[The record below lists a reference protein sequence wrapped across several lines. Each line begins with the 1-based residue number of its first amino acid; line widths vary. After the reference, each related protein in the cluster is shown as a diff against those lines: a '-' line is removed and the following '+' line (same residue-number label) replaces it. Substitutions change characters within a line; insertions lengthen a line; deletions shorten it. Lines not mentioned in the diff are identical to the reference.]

1 MAISKIQLGNG
12 TPQEVRD
19 AKALHYIG
27 HATAGITESSGTYT
41 SGATV
46 TINSSPVEVAK
57 YDYVTF
63 GTDNLNLVCTSTTGT
78 APNNCTWEKLTE
90 KAAEIPVL
98 GVTVNGDSVVDSTTK
113 IAEIGIAS
121 ASDLGV
127 VKIGN
132 NITIGDGT
140 GSSVEGAI
148 SVPDATTAV
157 KGVVQLA
164 DEVDETSAT
173 AATDVPTVAAV
184 ATAIAE
190 LPQAMIF
197 RGTLGNAQSGATIT
211 SLPTAAQETAG
222 DTYKVITAGDYDI
235 AQSESEHAEV
245 GDLFI
250 CALTNDNPETYSW
263 VLIPSGDV
271 PAGTVTSVQ
280 AAAVANKGLVMGTGA
295 SGASGDP
302 ITSSGTI
309 TVDVASGYEIPT
321 TTKTGQWDAAYTKVN
336 PYTDNTDLIDGLA
349 TAATQSADDGSVLVA
364 RVGSGNDADT
374 LFIDYI
380 KPTISATATN
390 VVKPISS

>member
-19 AKALHYIG
+19 ANALHYIG
-27 HATAGITESSGTYT
+27 HVAADGGITVSQDTYT

-46 TINSSPVEVAK
+46 TINGSAVTVAK

-63 GTDNLNLVCTSTTGT
+63 GDDNINLVCVSNNGV
-78 APNNCTWEKLTE
+78 APNVCTYEKLTE
-90 KAAEIPVL
+90 AAADIPVL
-98 GVTVNGDSVVDSTTK
+98 GVTVNGTSVVDEDTK

-132 NITIGDGT
+132 NITIGDGQSGT
-140 GSSVEGAI
+140 TLGAI
-148 SVPDATTAV
+148 SVPDATASV

-164 DEVDETSAT
+164 NAVDGESAT
-173 AATDVPTVAAV
+173 AATDVPTVSAV

-197 RGTLGNAQSGATIT
+197 RGTLGTGGTVT
-211 SLPTAAQETAG
+211 DLPTAAASTAG
-222 DTYKVITAGDYDI
+222 DVYKVIVAGTYGGQ
-235 AQSESEHAEV
+235 AAEV

-250 CALTNDNPETYSW
+250 CQQTGTGSSATYAW
-263 VLIPSGDV
+263 VLVPSGDV

-280 AAAVANKGLVMGTGA
+280 AAAVANSGLVLGTGA
-295 SGASGDP
+295 AGASGDP

-309 TVDVASGYEIPT
+309 TVGVDSGYAIPET
-321 TTKTGQWDAAYTKVN
+321 TDITNWNATYTKVN
-336 PYTDNTDLIDGLA
+336 PYTDNNDLIDGL
-349 TAATQSADDGSVLVA
+349 TTSVTQSSGDGSVLVA
-364 RVGSGNDADT
+364 EMGTGNDDDT
-374 LFIDYI
+374 LIIKYI

-390 VVKPISS
+390 VVKPITTP

>member
-27 HATAGITESSGTYT
+27 HATAGITESSGNYT
-41 SGATV
+41 SGTTV
-46 TINSSPVEVAK
+46 TINGSSVAVAK
-57 YDYVTF
+57 YDYVTY
-63 GTDNLNLVCTSTTGT
+63 GDDNLNLVCTATNGTTGVE
-78 APNNCTWEKLTE
+78 CTWEKLTE

-98 GVTVNGDSVVDSTTK
+98 GVTVNGTSVVDGTTK

-132 NITIGDGT
+132 NVTIGDGT
-140 GSSVEGAI
+140 SDTTLGAI

-164 DEVDETSAT
+164 NAVDEESAT
-173 AATDVPTVAAV
+173 AATDVPTVSAV

-211 SLPTAAQETAG
+211 SLPTAAKSTAG
-222 DTYKVITAGDYDI
+222 DVYKVITAGTYGTQD
-235 AQSESEHAEV
+235 AEN

-250 CALTNDNPETYSW
+250 CQQTGAGSSATYAW
-263 VLIPSGDV
+263 VLVPSGDV

-280 AAAVANKGLVMGTGA
+280 AAAVANSGLVLGTGA
-295 SGASGDP
+295 DGASGDP

-309 TVDVASGYEIPT
+309 TVGVASGYAIPKT
-321 TTKTGQWDAAYTKVN
+321 TDITNWNATYEKVD
-336 PYTDNTDLIDGLA
+336 PYTDNNDLIDGL
-349 TAATQSADDGSVLVA
+349 TTSVTQTSGDGSVLVA
-364 RVGSGNDADT
+364 EMGTGNDDDT
-374 LFIDYI
+374 LIIKYI
-380 KPTISATATN
+380 KPTISTTATN
-390 VVKPISS
+390 VVKPITTP

>member
-19 AKALHYIG
+19 ANALHYIG
-27 HATAGITESSGTYT
+27 HATAGITESSGNYT
-41 SGATV
+41 SSTTV
-46 TINSSPVEVAK
+46 TIGGNSKTVAK
-57 YDYVTF
+57 YDYITY
-63 GTDNLNLVCTSTTGT
+63 GDDNLNLVCTSTNGT
-78 APNNCTWEKLTE
+78 AGSECTWEKLTE

-98 GVTVNGDSVVDSTTK
+98 GVTVNNVSVVDGTTK
-113 IAEIGIAS
+113 VANIGIAS

-127 VKIGN
+127 VKVGN

-140 GSSVEGAI
+140 SGTTLGAI

-164 DEVDETSAT
+164 NAVDETSETAT
-173 AATDVPTVAAV
+173 TDVPTVSAV

-197 RGTLGNAQSGATIT
+197 RGTLDNNPEGSATIHT
-211 SLPTAAQETAG
+211 LPTAAKSTAG
-222 DTYKVITAGDYDI
+222 DVYKVIEAATYSGTA
-235 AQSESEHAEV
+235 AEV

-250 CALTNDNPETYSW
+250 CQQTGTGSSATYSW

-271 PAGTVTSVQ
+271 PAGTVISVQ
-280 AAAVANKGLVMGTGA
+280 AAAVANSGLVLGTGA
-295 SGASGDP
+295 DGASGDA

-309 TVDVASGYEIPT
+309 TVGVADGYEVPDT
-321 TTKTGQWDAAYTKVN
+321 ERTGQWDATYTKVN
-336 PYTDNTDLIDGLA
+336 PYTDNADLITGLA
-349 TAATQSADDGSVLVA
+349 VANTQTSGDGSVTVA
-364 RVGSGNDADT
+364 RMGTGQDADT
-374 LFIDYI
+374 LIIDFI

-390 VVKPISS
+390 VVKPITTP